1 MITCPWL
8 SRLEEWSWKFDSL
21 PWRTA
26 VQEVLV
32 AQVVIIREITVA
44 VVGLLSDPLSRS
56 SREITVR
63 NKQQS
68 SNNPILNLLQC
79 HALLH
84 PLHPFVQYLGRA

>member
-1 MITCPWL
+1 
-8 SRLEEWSWKFDSL
+8 
-21 PWRTA
+21 
-26 VQEVLV
+26 V
-32 AQVVIIREITVA
+32 AQVAIIREITVA

-63 NKQQS
+63 SKQQS
-68 SNNPILNLLQC
+68 SNNPILNPFQC